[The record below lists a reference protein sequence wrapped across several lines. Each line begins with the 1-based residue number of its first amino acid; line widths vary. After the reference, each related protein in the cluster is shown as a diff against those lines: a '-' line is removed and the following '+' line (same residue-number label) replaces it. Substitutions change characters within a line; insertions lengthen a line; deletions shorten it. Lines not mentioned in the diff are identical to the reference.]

1 MRKETWRKG
10 FDFILFRS
18 IVERYMQISRGGEMT
33 RMRREQEEGGQAL
46 TRQMSKAPLTSNK
59 RREESVGTRSLR
71 LEDERHAT
79 CSDLALLS
87 RLP

>member
-1 MRKETWRKG
+1 
-10 FDFILFRS
+10 
-18 IVERYMQISRGGEMT
+18 
-33 RMRREQEEGGQAL
+33 MRREQEEGGQAL
-46 TRQMSKAPLTSNK
+46 TRQMSKALTSNK

>member
-1 MRKETWRKG
+1 
-10 FDFILFRS
+10 
-18 IVERYMQISRGGEMT
+18 MT

-46 TRQMSKAPLTSNK
+46 TRQMSKALTSNK

-79 CSDLALLS
+79 CPDLALLS